1 MCSRYAFKSPAT
13 EVVSHFGVDT
23 VPEIAP
29 RYNIAPTQ
37 TILVIRQPWQ
47 QPEAKRE
54 AASVKWGLVP
64 SWAKDASMAAKL
76 TNARGETV
84 AEKPSFRS
92 AFRRMRCLIP
102 ADGFHEWE
110 ATPSGKPTLPSPA
123 RGRGAGGEGEGEG
136 KA

>member
-1 MCSRYAFKSPAT
+1 MCGRFALKAPPA
-13 EVVSHFGVDT
+13 ELMHHFGLDE
-23 VPEIAP
+23 VPEMAP

-47 QPEAKRE
+47 QPEARRE

-64 SWAKDASMAAKL
+64 SWAKDASMGARL

-92 AFRRMRCLIP
+92 A
-102 ADGFHEWE
+102 
-110 ATPSGKPTLPSPA
+110 
-123 RGRGAGGEGEGEG
+123 
-136 KA
+136 